1 MESSL
6 QMTKFGAVERLQA
19 VLLQSLRAEV
29 RGAGQQQ
36 LLRAESLGRSNFYQ
50 QDFTFLITLECK
62 SHNPPH
68 VDVNYGTWHACHA
81 PGKQNLPEE
90 FSSDVLKAIENIIKE
105 TLTYLAR
112 GEAPVIIFG
121 KRSSWENIRFDGNV
135 GLQMVSDCTV
145 SKVRCECS
153 KSIHRFAL
161 ILKALSM
168 IYKLVQSNTYAT
180 KRDLYYNETQL
191 FGSQIILDG
200 IINDICCMLKV
211 PRRCLNILSTSKGC
225 IVGDLCYT
233 EEDGNRVNCAC
244 NSTAVLVPSNV
255 DGIKN
260 LNSAAKFVLVVE
272 KDATF
277 QRLLDDDFC
286 TKLFPCIIVTGKG
299 VPDLNT
305 RLMVRKLWDVLHIP
319 VFALMDADPHGI
331 EIMCIYKYGSMSM
344 SFDAHSLTVP
354 IIGWLGLLP
363 SDIQRLNIP
372 KEVLIPLTNNDVRK
386 LTKLQERPYINC
398 QPLWKKEMEIME
410 TCKVKAEIQA
420 LASISSD
427 YLTRVY
433 LPNKLKFGGW
443 I

>member
-1 MESSL
+1 MESLL
-6 QMTKFGAVERLQA
+6 QVADLGAVERLRTI
-19 VLLQSLRAEV
+19 LRASVRTGTEV
-29 RGAGQQQ
+29 RGAGQQ
-36 LLRAESLGRSNFYQ
+36 LVRAEPLG
-50 QDFTFLITLECK
+50 
-62 SHNPPH
+62 
-68 VDVNYGTWHACHA
+68 
-81 PGKQNLPEE
+81 
-90 FSSDVLKAIENIIKE
+90 SSDVLKAIENIIKE
-105 TLTYLAR
+105 TFTCLAK
-112 GEAPVIIFG
+112 GEAPVITFG
-121 KRSSWENIRFDGNV
+121 KRSSWDNIRFDDNV

-161 ILKALSM
+161 ILKTLSM

-211 PRRCLNILSTSKGC
+211 PRRCLHILSTSKGC
-225 IVGDLCYT
+225 IAGDLCYT

-244 NSTAVLVPSNV
+244 NST
-255 DGIKN
+255 
-260 LNSAAKFVLVVE
+260 
-272 KDATF
+272 
-277 QRLLDDDFC
+277 
-286 TKLFPCIIVTGKG
+286 GKG

-305 RLMVRKLWDVLHIP
+305 RLMVRKLWDMLHIP

-363 SDIQRLNIP
+363 SDIQRLNVP
-372 KEVLIPLTNNDVRK
+372 KEVLIPLTNNDIRK
-386 LTKLQERPYINC
+386 LTKLQKRPYVNC

-410 TCKVKAEIQA
+410 TCKMKAEIQA
-420 LASISSD
+420 LASLSSD